1 VKLLN
6 RDLVCQQAVE
16 LMTDYLEGALSW
28 RQRRRL
34 ERHLRA
40 CDGCTAY
47 LAQLRISI
55 ATLGQIEP
63 APLTD
68 KTRADLIRLFQQYH
82 DESDPAG
89 PS

>member
-1 VKLLN
+1 MKLLD

-34 ERHLRA
+34 QRHLRDCA
-40 CDGCTAY
+40 ACTAY

-55 ATLGQIEP
+55 ATLGQVQP
-63 APLTD
+63 PPLAD
-68 KTRADLIRLFQQYH
+68 EIRADLIRLLHQYQ
-82 DESDPAG
+82 DEPDPTEG
-89 PS
+89 P